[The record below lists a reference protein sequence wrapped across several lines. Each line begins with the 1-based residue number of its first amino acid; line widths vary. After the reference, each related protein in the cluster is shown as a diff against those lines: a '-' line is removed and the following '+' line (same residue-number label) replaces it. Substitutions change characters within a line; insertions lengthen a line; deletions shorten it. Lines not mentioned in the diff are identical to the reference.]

1 MAHVHLLGDVGAGEI
16 DDDGFGWG
24 NEPGLATGLP
34 LGRSTVKGCGSPR
47 QRNPEPWIGQPGG
60 HLSGQGLGPQA
71 QVEET
76 RAGDLRL
83 QTEGGEGGIGLQT
96 GRDLLSDGTGL
107 QPQRL
112 GQGQGPIGL
121 EVAEFG
127 LAGGD

>member
-1 MAHVHLLGDVGAGEI
+1 MTGSAG
-16 DDDGFGWG
+16 GTS
-24 NEPGLATGLP
+24 PASPLASVALHS
-34 LGRSTVKGCGSPR
+34 LRNSL
-47 QRNPEPWIGQPGG
+47 QRNPEPWIRQPGG

-71 QVEET
+71 QVEEA
-76 RAGDLRL
+76 RAGNFRL
-83 QTEGGEGGIGLQT
+83 QAEGGEGGIGLQT